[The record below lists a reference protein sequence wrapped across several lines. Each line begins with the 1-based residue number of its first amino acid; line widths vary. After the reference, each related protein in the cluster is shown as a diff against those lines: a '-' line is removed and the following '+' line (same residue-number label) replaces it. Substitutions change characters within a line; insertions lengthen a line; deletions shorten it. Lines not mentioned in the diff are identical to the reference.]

1 MQIWRA
7 RPSGHSDY
15 FTIVGIFDS
24 SENAKKAQR
33 VLREALQEKDRWTE
47 EDWDQEEAS
56 LELTGAHLKFSVYT
70 AGYLE
75 QVFEILKS
83 QNPKEMREYRNAQEL
98 DVSFEFDS
106 TEARLQD
113 IIILLLLKHPFLQE
127 LVRDSKAR
135 VENTKDGRKTL
146 CTFHYYG
153 DWIYDSGESELLGHS
168 ESELGCNVTV
178 LDE

>member
-1 MQIWRA
+1 M
-7 RPSGHSDY
+7 
-15 FTIVGIFDS
+15 VGIFDS
-24 SENAKKAQR
+24 TENAKKAQR
-33 VLREALQEKDRWTE
+33 VLRAALREKDRWKE

-56 LELTGAHLKFSVYT
+56 LGLTGTHVKFSVYT

-83 QNPKEMREYRNAQEL
+83 QNPKEMREYQNAQEL
-98 DVSFEFDS
+98 EVSFEFDS
-106 TEARLQD
+106 PEARLED

-127 LVRDSKAR
+127 LVRESKAR
-135 VENTKDGRKTL
+135 VERTQDGRRTV

-153 DWIYDSGESELLGHS
+153 DWVYDSGDSELLGHP
-168 ESELGCNVTV
+168 ESELGCRVTV